1 MAVVDYWIE
10 VMFIII
16 LILKAIDQKAFLLS
30 PVYKHLEN
38 TFAYASNK
46 NGPQVKK
53 TNKVQAAFLQ
63 NLFKEWMKN
72 SCITKKGK
80 RKNSN

>member
-1 MAVVDYWIE
+1 
-10 VMFIII
+10 MFMIT

-30 PVYKHLEN
+30 PVYKHFES

-46 NGPQVKK
+46 NGPQVKE

-63 NLFKEWMKN
+63 NLFKE
-72 SCITKKGK
+72 
-80 RKNSN
+80 

>member
-30 PVYKHLEN
+30 PVYKHLES

-63 NLFKEWMKN
+63 NLFK
-72 SCITKKGK
+72 
-80 RKNSN
+80 

>member
-1 MAVVDYWIE
+1 
-10 VMFIII
+10 MFIII

-30 PVYKHLEN
+30 PVYKHLES

-63 NLFKEWMKN
+63 NLFTE
-72 SCITKKGK
+72 
-80 RKNSN
+80 